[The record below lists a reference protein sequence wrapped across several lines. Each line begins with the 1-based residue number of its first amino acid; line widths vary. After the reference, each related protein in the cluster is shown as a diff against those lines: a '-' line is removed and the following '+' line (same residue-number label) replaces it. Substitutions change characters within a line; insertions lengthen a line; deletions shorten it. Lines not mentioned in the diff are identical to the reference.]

1 MRANSSKMLIVT
13 QVLVRARVLRLEGIG
28 PKMWRAVV
36 CKPTNSF
43 HVQVLYSVKNRNL
56 DKEVLMAELK
66 TKETEASVQAF
77 LKTVTDDQRRK
88 DCLEVMKLLGKITKA
103 EAKMWGSNIIGFGT
117 FRLRY
122 PNGREIDWM
131 QVGLSP
137 RKQNLTLYI
146 RGGLETHEELL
157 QNLGKFKTGK
167 GCLYIKRL
175 EDIDMPALEK
185 LIAASI
191 NSFGS

>member
-1 MRANSSKMLIVT
+1 MLIVT

-28 PKMWRAVV
+28 PAMWQPIG
-36 CKPTNSF
+36 CKPTNSLHF
-43 HVQVLYSVKNRNL
+43 RVLYSVKNRNL

-66 TKETEASVQAF
+66 TKANEASVQEF
-77 LKTVTDDQRRK
+77 LEGVSDDKRRTDCR
-88 DCLEVMKLLGKITKA
+88 EVMQLLGKITNA
-103 EAKMWGSNIIGFGT
+103 EAKMWGANIIGFGT

-146 RGGLETHEELL
+146 HGGYVQGGLDTQEQLL
-157 QNLGKFKTGK
+157 QGLGKFKTGK
-167 GCLYIKRL
+167 GCLYIKKL
-175 EDIDMPALEK
+175 EDIDMIALEK
-185 LIAASI
+185 LITASI
-191 NSFGS
+191 DGLNT